1 MRIEE
6 KEIDQPTNGIQRLII
21 KARIKLQRISANSTK
36 RRKGKT

>member
-21 KARIKLQRISANSTK
+21 KARIKFQRISNSTK